1 MSTGDAHGGLPG
13 EVPGVA
19 PATISAPGA
28 DLSLPLHGS
37 DMEMMEQIS
46 NDLVSVCAATRFSQF
61 SFCMSPGNAT
71 HMAKFHIWSCR
82 GSTALQTRTC
92 SPPAWRTS
100 WRGLAGLPGQPGRL
114 PTRSCRR
121 ASRWESWEA
130 CVPPSLATICCWGQ

>member
-46 NDLVSVCAATRFSQF
+46 NDLVSVCAATCFSQL
-61 SFCMSPGNAT
+61 FCTSPGNAR
-71 HMAKFHIWSCR
+71 HIAKFHI
-82 GSTALQTRTC
+82 
-92 SPPAWRTS
+92 
-100 WRGLAGLPGQPGRL
+100 
-114 PTRSCRR
+114 
-121 ASRWESWEA
+121 
-130 CVPPSLATICCWGQ
+130 